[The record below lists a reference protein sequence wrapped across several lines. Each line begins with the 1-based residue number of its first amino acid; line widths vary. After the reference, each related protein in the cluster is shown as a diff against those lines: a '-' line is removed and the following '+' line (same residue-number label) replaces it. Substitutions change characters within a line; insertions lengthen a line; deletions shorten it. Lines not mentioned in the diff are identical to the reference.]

1 MKEFI
6 NIISDPPI
14 LFTLLV
20 ILLALSLKYPRV
32 FWSVKSMVIVGVTS
46 VLFFV

>member
-6 NIISDPPI
+6 NLISDPPI

-32 FWSVKSMVIVGVTS
+32 FWSAKAMVIVGIIS
-46 VLFFV
+46 VLFSG